1 MFHIVGGT
9 GMVREERPRKRNA
22 REYDKEGNYQSTFHG
37 HTFDPA
43 IEALPFSNILLAGYY
58 TPASRP
64 VAQALLPV
72 RFSPLSA
79 QHTLCSIHK
88 TRTGK
93 SACATDL
100 TIFGAKV

>member
-1 MFHIVGGT
+1 
-9 GMVREERPRKRNA
+9 MVREERPRKRN
-22 REYDKEGNYQSTFHG
+22 RNEDDEERNYQSTFHG

-43 IEALPFSNILLAGYY
+43 TEALPFSNILLAGYY

-64 VAQALLPV
+64 VAEALLPV

-79 QHTLCSIHK
+79 HHTLCNIQK

-100 TIFGAKV
+100 TIFGTKV